1 MSGWLATMSWQAG
14 TAGGAFLL
22 GTITQNLIVLNN
34 SSYIP
39 QGWQGTLFVI
49 VASLIVFIINIWGAR
64 TLSFLQNILFVLH
77 VFGFI
82 AVLVI
87 LWVVA
92 RVQPA
97 KAVFTQFENNGGWSS
112 MGLSLMV
119 GQINAVYMAIC
130 AFARHLFVFS
140 N

>member
-1 MSGWLATMSWQAG
+1 MSWQGGVAS
-14 TAGGAFLL
+14 GAFLI
-22 GTITQNLIVLNN
+22 GTATQGLISINRP
-34 SSYIP
+34 SYEA

-49 VASLIVFIINIWGAR
+49 AVALIVFNLNIWCAR
-64 TLSFLQNILFVLH
+64 ALPLLQNVLLVLH
-77 VFGFI
+77 VFGFAAI
-82 AVLVI
+82 VII

-97 KAVFTQFENNGGWSS
+97 SAVFTQFENNGGWSS

-119 GQINAVYMAIC
+119 GQITAVYVAIC
-130 AFARHLFVFS
+130 TSASSLVMAS